1 METLR
6 LRRIQEPSRVE
17 RLLDAFISRTASL
30 PPGAYQVR
38 DTWELPNT
46 LRGIVA
52 QAAARGETWL
62 CFARGSQIWLFI
74 GEMSLAL
81 SRERGAPV
89 LLVRQYD
96 EDANIGDSGTWRFDA
111 LGTWTRCAD

>member
-6 LRRIQEPSRVE
+6 LRRIQEPSQVE
-17 RLLDAFISRTASL
+17 RLLDGFISRSVSL
-30 PPGAYQVR
+30 PSGAYAVR

-62 CFARGSQIWLFI
+62 CFSRGSQVWLFI
-74 GEMSLAL
+74 CEMSLAL
-81 SRERGAPV
+81 SRERGVPV

-96 EDANIGDSGTWRFDA
+96 EDARVKDSGTWRCDP
-111 LGTWTRCAD
+111 LGTWTRCID